1 MEIDEAIRESNDQR
15 LKTKYNNAIN
25 VIQRAL
31 ALYPI
36 EEVAFSFNG
45 GKDSTVL
52 LHLLRAGYFLHQVD
66 CGHSNGNLSGHAS
79 TFPIRTIY
87 FESPSAFPEINSFTY
102 ETASS
107 YGVQLD
113 ILRQD
118 FKSGLEALL
127 KSKPTRAIFLG
138 VRIGDPTAVGQEQF
152 SPSSPGWP
160 PFMRVNPILDWS
172 YRDVWAFLLTCKVQY
187 CSLYDQG
194 YTSIGSVNDTA
205 PNALLCIN
213 DSAGGKEKFRPAY
226 MLSDGRLER
235 AGRARKLSP
244 PNAGR
249 ITTVSN
255 GLKSVESHQ
264 SSILTASIVVVGD
277 EILFGTVDDQLGPS
291 LCRKLHSIGWM
302 VSHIAVVRSDVDSVA
317 EEVERQKSTSDMVFL
332 YGGVGPLHSDVSIVG
347 VAKAFGVPL
356 DLNEEFEERLRHL
369 YGEKCTA
376 ECKEMAQLPQGITE
390 LLQHEKLPVP
400 LIKCEN
406 VMILSATNVDELEQQ
421 WDSLIDL
428 RCSSLVTPTES
439 FVSKHLTTSLS
450 DLEVAQ
456 PLSKLCIEFPD
467 IYIGCYR
474 KFRSGP
480 IIVTLEGKDEE
491 MVEAAMEAVSRTL
504 SS

>member
-1 MEIDEAIRESNDQR
+1 MEIDKAIRETNDQK
-15 LKTKYNNAIN
+15 LKTKYNNAVN

-52 LHLLRAGYFLHQVD
+52 LHLLRAGYYLHKVNS
-66 CGHSNGNLSGHAS
+66 GHSNGDLSTHAS

-113 ILRQD
+113 IIRQD

-127 KSKPTRAIFLG
+127 KTKPTRAIFLG

-172 YRDVWAFLLTCKVQY
+172 YRDVWAFLLTCKVPY

-194 YTSIGSVNDTA
+194 YTSIGSVNDTT
-205 PNALLCIN
+205 PNALLCVK
-213 DSAGGKEKFRPAY
+213 DCGKETFKPAY

-235 AGRARKLSP
+235 AGRVKRLPQKV
-244 PNAGR
+244 N
-249 ITTVSN
+249 N
-255 GLKSVESHQ
+255 GVKSVFESHQ
-264 SSILTASIVVVGD
+264 DNIRTASIIAVGD
-277 EILFGTVDDQLGPS
+277 EFLFGRVEDEIRHL
-291 LCRKLHSIGWM
+291 LCTKLHSIGWN
-302 VSHIAVVRSDVDSVA
+302 VSHFVVLQSDVDSIA
-317 EEVERQKSTSDMVFL
+317 EEVENRKSTSDMVFL
-332 YGGVGPLHSDVSIVG
+332 YGGVGPLPSDVSIAG
-347 VAKAFGVPL
+347 VAKAL
-356 DLNEEFEERLRHL
+356 DVCLAPNEEYQKYLRNL
-369 YGEKCTA
+369 YGQKWTGDCS
-376 ECKEMAQLPQGITE
+376 EMAKLPEGLTE
-390 LLQHEKLPVP
+390 LLIHEKLHVP

-406 VMILSATNVDELEQQ
+406 VIVLSATNVKEFDQEWECLTN
-421 WDSLIDL
+421 SRLL
-428 RCSSLVTPTES
+428 PTIEP
-439 FVSKHLTTSLS
+439 FVSKQFTTSLS

-456 PLSKLCIEFPD
+456 PLSKLSFEFPNVH
-467 IYIGCYR
+467 IGCYR
-474 KFRSGP
+474 KSRSGP
-480 IIVTLEGKDEE
+480 LTITLEGKDEE
-491 MVEAAMEAVSRTL
+491 MIEAAMKEVSTKL
-504 SS
+504 SSQ